1 MNEPAVPE
9 PRSNEDAALD
19 RVIAAKPVELPP
31 LPADP
36 HDRRLAMNVRGW

>member
-1 MNEPAVPE
+1 MSAQPVPE
-9 PRSNEDAALD
+9 PRSDADAALD
-19 RVIAAKPVELPP
+19 RVVDAKPVELPP